1 MNKHFYLRGD
11 VPFMSLLWTEYE
23 SEFQNVVDAA
33 FQYECTAHPDYY
45 ARISPKVERIIY
57 RDTRYNADYL
67 YTAYLLNDD
76 KIMSDYAAWLF
87 ELLASVLKDRQTREQ
102 TAEYTIDNFT
112 ALAHG
117 VKTVASAEK
126 RPQMLALLETAKQRV
141 RDTAARPAAPI
152 GRPSR
157 FEAQIKEYMDCLLAK
172 DSKHALFLIQSYLE
186 KGISLSDIYAEILAE
201 SMRRVGELWHTARIT
216 VDTEHYCTS
225 VTQMAMA
232 QLYPE
237 LFDTQRCGRTIL
249 CACPGT
255 ELHEMGAR
263 MVADLFEH
271 DGWDSIY
278 LGAAVPEDAMLDA
291 VRENQPDLVA
301 LSVTMPQHL
310 LTCQQLAQAIRREF
324 PSVKIAVGGKAF
336 ESTHEIWRH
345 WPVDL
350 YTRDARDFVREADA
364 LFA

>member
-1 MNKHFYLRGD
+1 
-11 VPFMSLLWTEYE
+11 MSLLWPEYE
-23 SEFQNVVDAA
+23 SEFQELTDAA

-45 ARISPKVERIIY
+45 ARISPRVERIIY

-67 YTAYLLNDD
+67 YTSYLLQDD

-87 ELLASVLKDRQTREQ
+87 ELLASILKDRQTREE
-102 TAEYTIDNFT
+102 TAEYVIDNFT
-112 ALAHG
+112 ALRHG
-117 VKTVASAEK
+117 VQTVAAPEK
-126 RPQMLALLETAKQRV
+126 RPQMLALLDIAEASV
-141 RDTAARPAAPI
+141 RDAASKPAAPI

-157 FEAQIKEYMDCLLAK
+157 FEKEIHEYIDCLLAK
-172 DSKHALFLIQSYLE
+172 DSRHALFLIQTYLE
-186 KGISLSDIYAEILAE
+186 KGISLNDVYVEILAE
-201 SMRRVGELWHTARIT
+201 SMRRVGDLWHTAQIT

-232 QLYPE
+232 QLYPN
-237 LFDTQRCGRTIL
+237 LFDSARRNRTIL

-263 MVADLFEH
+263 MVADLFEN

-278 LGAAVPEDAMLDA
+278 LGAAVPENAMLDA
-291 VRENQPDLVA
+291 VRDNNPDLVA

-310 LTCQQLAQAIRREF
+310 LACRGLAAAIRREF
-324 PSVKIAVGGKAF
+324 PAIKIAVGGKAF
-336 ESTHEIWRH
+336 ESTHDIWKQ

-350 YTRDARDFVREADA
+350 YTCDARDFVREADA

>member
-1 MNKHFYLRGD
+1 
-11 VPFMSLLWTEYE
+11 MSLLRTEYE
-23 SEFQNVVDAA
+23 AEFQELVDAA
-33 FQYECTAHPDYY
+33 FQYECTTHPDYY

-67 YTAYLLNDD
+67 YTSYLLDDD

-87 ELLASVLKDRQTREQ
+87 ELLASILKDRQTRQE

-117 VKTVASAEK
+117 VNTVAAEEK
-126 RPQMLALLETAKQRV
+126 RPRMLALLETAKQSV
-141 RDTAARPAAPI
+141 RQAASQPPTPI

-157 FEAQIKEYMDCLLAK
+157 FEEQIRQYMDCLLAK
-172 DSKHALFLIQSYLE
+172 DSKRALRLIQSFLE
-186 KGISLSDIYAEILAE
+186 SGISLNDVYAEILAE
-201 SMRRVGELWHTARIT
+201 SMRRVGELWHTAQIT

-225 VTQMAMA
+225 VTQTAMA

-237 LFDTQRCGRTIL
+237 LFDTKRRGRTIL

-263 MVADLFEH
+263 MVADLFEN
-271 DGWDSIY
+271 DGWDTIY
-278 LGAAVPEDAMLDA
+278 LGAAVPVDALLDA
-291 VRENQPDLVA
+291 VRESKPDLVA

-310 LTCQQLAQAIRREF
+310 LACRELAEAVRREF
-324 PSVKIAVGGKAF
+324 SEMKIAVGGKAF
-336 ESTHEIWRH
+336 ESTHDIWTH
-345 WPVDL
+345 WPIDL
-350 YTRDARDFVREADA
+350 YVPDARDFIQKADA